1 MDKLQGW
8 TGLIIILMV
17 YLIDPGFGYAI
28 VEGPQNLTVVVGS
41 MARFSCTVSDGW
53 KILIW
58 LFNGNPK
65 LSVLSDGKTIVTDKR
80 YNQKGSNIS
89 GSRFTSELM
98 IDDVQ
103 LTDSGQ
109 IKCSLQNNNDN
120 RYAFLSV
127 QIGCDNEDWRIR
139 TIILAVVLSVALL
152 LLLILIILLIICCCK
167 RRKESNYQSELRKI
181 SGKKEKA
188 RNLETVSHS
197 GKENYGY
204 SAEQMP
210 RDHTSFPVTK
220 NVYDTKQDLNVSSLS
235 EVLNNEFQAGELP
248 SSTNVYPIN
257 PVKIRN
263 VTLI

>member
-127 QIGCDNEDWRIR
+127 Q
-139 TIILAVVLSVALL
+139 
-152 LLLILIILLIICCCK
+152 K
-167 RRKESNYQSELRKI
+167 SNYQSELRKI

>member
-8 TGLIIILMV
+8 TGLVIILMV
-17 YLIDPGFGYAI
+17 YLTDPGFGYAI

-65 LSVLSDGKTIVTDKR
+65 LSVLSDGETIVTDKR
-80 YNQKGSNIS
+80 YTQKGSNIS

-98 IDDVQ
+98 IHDVQ

-127 QIGCDNEDWRIR
+127 Q
-139 TIILAVVLSVALL
+139 
-152 LLLILIILLIICCCK
+152 K
-167 RRKESNYQSELRKI
+167 SNYQSELRKI

-220 NVYDTKQDLNVSSLS
+220 YVYDTKQDLNVSSSS